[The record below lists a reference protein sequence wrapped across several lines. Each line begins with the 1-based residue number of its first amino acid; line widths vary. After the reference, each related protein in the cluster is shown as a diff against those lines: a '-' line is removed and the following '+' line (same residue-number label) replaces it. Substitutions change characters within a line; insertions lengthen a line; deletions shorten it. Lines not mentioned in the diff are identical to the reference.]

1 MEFNGLV
8 PGHVFGKFDYAET
21 EPVVRGLPRL
31 PHSHQIAHDAH
42 QEYSVWRYDTP
53 GFPYKRD
60 TSSQAKSQKPTYSI
74 PAEAQQSGFRYQ
86 SDSARGEYKDISNK
100 NFRQSDFQKLEET
113 FVNYFPTFD
122 SFWWSFSRSI
132 INLWNSSRYR
142 KIEFI
147 LHKMMELV
155 ICEGIVQ
162 IKLLQQKAKEMIE
175 KVFRLKS

>member
-1 MEFNGLV
+1 MFQGVEFNGLV

-86 SDSARGEYKDISNK
+86 SDRARGEYKDISAPNK
-100 NFRQSDFQKLEET
+100 NFRQSDVQKLEET

-122 SFWWSFSRSI
+122 SF
-132 INLWNSSRYR
+132 
-142 KIEFI
+142 
-147 LHKMMELV
+147 
-155 ICEGIVQ
+155 
-162 IKLLQQKAKEMIE
+162 
-175 KVFRLKS
+175 